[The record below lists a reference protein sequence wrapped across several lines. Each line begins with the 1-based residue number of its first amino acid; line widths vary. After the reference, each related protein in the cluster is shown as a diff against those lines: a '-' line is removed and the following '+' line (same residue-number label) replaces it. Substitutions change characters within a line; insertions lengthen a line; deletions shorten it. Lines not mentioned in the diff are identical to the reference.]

1 MSARAAGVIIIVCL
15 VTSAHFCQGSSNS
28 QADDPSTELRAG
40 LQKNAAPFG
49 ELSGALEI
57 YLPREI
63 TINDDYLRL
72 GQVAIIRLLPQGDQ
86 PPCSGSGD
94 PGDDSLAAKAGS
106 ILLGRFSVPG
116 QKVIVERSIILSRL
130 ACNGIPAQKVT
141 LTGAKTVTVKQQ
153 QQIIKGERFVE
164 LAKSF
169 LRDPALRESE
179 NNPPAG
185 SALTP
190 AFAGVTSFLRK
201 QELSN
206 ASACQWEPV
215 RIPPDLILAG
225 PSKDVKF
232 SPQLIE
238 TGQTNQA
245 KVRIVVVAD
254 GKELATREVALRFK
268 YNSRRAVTLA
278 QIAAG
283 TVITAENVKIE
294 SVVCDYPE
302 PANWRPPYGLV
313 ARRRLPANTVIDAD
327 TLDAA
332 KTAVRIGRNESV
344 VIRFQMPGLVVT
356 AMGKTLQDGRVGE
369 HIKVRNLDSQ
379 RMILC
384 RVNEDGTVEPIL

>member
-1 MSARAAGVIIIVCL
+1 MNARATGLIIIVCL

-40 LQKNAAPFG
+40 LQKNSAPFG
-49 ELSGALEI
+49 ELRGALEI

-72 GQVAIIRLLPQGDQ
+72 GQVAIIRLLPQ
-86 PPCSGSGD
+86 SGD
-94 PGDDSLAAKAGS
+94 PGDDSLAAKAGG

-116 QKVIVERSIILSRL
+116 QKVIVERSTILSRL

-179 NNPPAG
+179 NNPPTG

-206 ASACQWEPV
+206 GSACQWEPV

-245 KVRIVVVAD
+245 KVRIAVLASDPVGD
-254 GKELATREVALRFK
+254 GKELAMREVTLRAK
-268 YNSRRAVTLA
+268 YNCRRAVTLT

-294 SVVCDYPE
+294 GVVCDYPE

-344 VIRFQMPGLVVT
+344 VIRVQMPGLVVT

-379 RMILC
+379 RIILC
-384 RVNEDGTVEPIL
+384 RVNEDGTVEPVL

>member
-1 MSARAAGVIIIVCL
+1 MNARATGLIIIVCL

-40 LQKNAAPFG
+40 LQKNSAPFG
-49 ELSGALEI
+49 ELRGALEI

-72 GQVAIIRLLPQGDQ
+72 GQVAIIRLLPQ
-86 PPCSGSGD
+86 SGD
-94 PGDDSLAAKAGS
+94 PGDDLLAAKAGG

-116 QKVIVERSIILSRL
+116 QKVIVERSTILSRL

-185 SALTP
+185 SALIP

-245 KVRIVVVAD
+245 KVRIAVLASDPVGD
-254 GKELATREVALRFK
+254 GKELAMREVTLRAK
-268 YNSRRAVTLA
+268 YNCRRAVTLT

-294 SVVCDYPE
+294 GVVCDYPE

-344 VIRFQMPGLVVT
+344 VIRVQMPGLVVT
-356 AMGKTLQDGRVGE
+356 AMGKTLQDGHVGE

-379 RMILC
+379 RIILC
-384 RVNEDGTVEPIL
+384 RVNEDGTVEPVL

>member
-1 MSARAAGVIIIVCL
+1 MNARATGLIIIVCL

-40 LQKNAAPFG
+40 LQKNSAPFG
-49 ELSGALEI
+49 ELRGALEI

-72 GQVAIIRLLPQGDQ
+72 GQVAIIRLLPQ
-86 PPCSGSGD
+86 SGD
-94 PGDDSLAAKAGS
+94 PGDDLLAAKAGG

-116 QKVIVERSIILSRL
+116 QKVIVERSTILSRL

-185 SALTP
+185 SALIP

-245 KVRIVVVAD
+245 KVRIAVLASDPVGD
-254 GKELATREVALRFK
+254 GKELAMREVTLRAK
-268 YNSRRAVTLA
+268 YNCRRAVTLT

-294 SVVCDYPE
+294 GVVCDYPE

-344 VIRFQMPGLVVT
+344 VIRVQMPGLVVT

-379 RMILC
+379 RIILC
-384 RVNEDGTVEPIL
+384 RVNEDGTVEPVL

>member
-1 MSARAAGVIIIVCL
+1 MNARVAGVIIIVCL

-28 QADDPSTELRAG
+28 QANDPSTELRAG
-40 LQKNAAPFG
+40 LQKNSAPFG
-49 ELSGALEI
+49 ELRGPLEI

-63 TINDDYLRL
+63 TINNDYLRL
-72 GQVAIIRLLPQGDQ
+72 GQVAIIRLLPQ
-86 PPCSGSGD
+86 SGD

-116 QKVIVERSIILSRL
+116 QKVIVERSTILSRL

-185 SALTP
+185 SAL
-190 AFAGVTSFLRK
+190 S
-201 QELSN
+201 LSN
-206 ASACQWEPV
+206 GSACQLEPV

-245 KVRIVVVAD
+245 KVRIAVLAE

-268 YNSRRAVTLA
+268 YNCRRAVTLT

-283 TVITAENVKIE
+283 ALITPENVKIE
-294 SVVCDYPE
+294 GVVCDYPE

-327 TLDAA
+327 TLDSA
-332 KTAVRIGRNESV
+332 KTAVRIGRNETV
-344 VIRFQMPGLVVT
+344 VIRVQMPGLVVT
-356 AMGKTLQDGRVGE
+356 AMGKTMQDGRVGE